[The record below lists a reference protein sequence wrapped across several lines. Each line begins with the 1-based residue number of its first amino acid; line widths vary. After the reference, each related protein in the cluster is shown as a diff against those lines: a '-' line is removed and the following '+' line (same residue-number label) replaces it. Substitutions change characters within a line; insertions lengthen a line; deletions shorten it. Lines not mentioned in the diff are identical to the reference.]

1 MKKNNKHYESLE
13 KARKEALDFYKK
25 KAMIQVLD
33 YNEQNGMSRVY
44 LAFYTSAN
52 NKVKVN

>member
-1 MKKNNKHYESLE
+1 MKKNNKHYEAIE

-33 YNEQNGMSRVY
+33 FNEQNGMSRVY
-44 LAFYTSAN
+44 LAFKQLS
-52 NKVKVN
+52 K

>member
-1 MKKNNKHYESLE
+1 MKKNNKHNEALE

-33 YNEQNGMSRVY
+33 YNEYNGMSRVY
-44 LAFYTSAN
+44 LAFKNTS
-52 NKVKVN
+52 NK